1 MNSLPNF
8 FVPHTWATTSI
19 QDALASDNPT
29 LQVDSRPT
37 RLVTI
42 NVADIANPRI
52 AHWDDFD
59 LYSLR
64 QAYGDLL
71 EQYPVPRVAMPRYPL
86 ECNRVNQLKGIF
98 IDHVF
103 PRLAQPIKTGAT
115 VLEDRLGHGLP
126 DVSMGSDT
134 QVEGHYRSG
143 LSLTSSDGVEHY
155 LVSCVLMETQ
165 WTSAMVES
173 AENSGHI
180 TCLPL
185 RRVAAYC
192 VSTDTRYGFVLTP
205 GEIVVVRVSGTAH
218 DKTQPCLIE
227 WKAVPWGAS
236 GPNTLTV
243 SLSLWFI
250 AMMSLNPTQRKLC
263 PPGTTHPVNLWW
275 KYRDPTAT
283 VTYQHHLSLRQV
295 VHPLPGVIVQD
306 APSA

>member
-1 MNSLPNF
+1 MNSSPDF

-19 QDALASDNPT
+19 QDSLASDNPT
-29 LQVDSRPT
+29 LQVASNPT
-37 RLVTI
+37 RLVTV

-59 LYSLR
+59 LHLLR

-71 EQYPVPRVAMPRYPL
+71 EQYPVPRVAMPRSPL
-86 ECNRVNQLKGIF
+86 ECYRLIQLKTIF
-98 IDHVF
+98 VDHVF
-103 PRLAQPIKTGAT
+103 PRLVQPIKTGAT
-115 VLEDRLGHGLP
+115 ALENRLGHGLP
-126 DVSMGSDT
+126 DLSMRRDT
-134 QVEGHYRSG
+134 LVEWPYRSG
-143 LSLTSSDGVEHY
+143 LTLTSDDEVHH
-155 LVSCVLMETQ
+155 LVSCVVLGTQ
-165 WTSAMVES
+165 WTSAEVES
-173 AENSGHI
+173 AENSGDDE
-180 TCLPL
+180 CLPL

-250 AMMSLNPTQRKLC
+250 AMMSLNPIHRTLC
-263 PPGTTHPVNLWW
+263 PPGMALPVNLWW
-275 KYRDPTAT
+275 KYRDPAGT

-295 VHPLPGVIVQD
+295 VHPLAGVIVQD